1 MNVHITATQ
10 ILAGLGIGV
19 LAVLMWRVGTR
30 RARRAAEKARAGA
43 RAVSLAGRVLLM
55 GAAMV
60 GLQWVIIANP
70 GNPTLLIVVLALPDL
85 IAAHV
90 LTKALTVTS
99 LDTTR
104 RRDGGGRR

>member
-1 MNVHITATQ
+1 MTVNLTPMQ
-10 ILAGLGIGV
+10 ILAGLGV
-19 LAVLMWRVGTR
+19 ACLVVLMWRVGSR
-30 RARRAAEKARAGA
+30 RARRATDVARASA
-43 RAVSLAGRVLLM
+43 RVVSLVGRVLFM
-55 GAAMV
+55 GAALV
-60 GLQWVIIANP
+60 GVQWLVISNP

-90 LTKALTVTS
+90 LTKTLTVTS